1 MQNEINETKII
12 ESPQDESLVVN
23 QLTKVVEIISNN
35 EAQPFPYNLLK
46 ILNIFIGQNGIPYA
60 VISAAGNL
68 YVLAIGSRQLN
79 NIIREHARKAGLI
92 LRKKELYDVNEY
104 LIAQAEI
111 SGVVR
116 DVYYRVA
123 PLADG
128 GIEIDV
134 GDNNHTRVRI
144 HAGQVETIT
153 DGSKTL
159 FFRTKAT
166 AAMVL
171 PADKGDFNLL
181 KQYVNLHPTSFILFI
196 AWLTYTLAHPK
207 VKNSKYVILVLTG
220 NQGSG
225 KSSLCNNIIYVLID
239 PNNIGVQ
246 IMPSNPKDLAIA
258 AQNSHVL
265 CYDNIREFKVQMSD
279 LLCIAATGGALTS
292 RQLFTDADQQ
302 VLFMHVALVLNGI
315 HSFIEQPDLAQRCL
329 TLEMLPIASQDR
341 QSEIALTEALNRDLP
356 FIVHGLYDLIANIF
370 NQLPNAVITNPERMI
385 DFVQWLAA
393 MEIVMSAPTGEFQ
406 ALYSDSIQQG
416 QLESLLESTLA
427 VAVMDLVKMQSSLDW
442 VGTPAELFGELN
454 LHASKETKRSFEWP
468 SNPIA
473 LSKRLRPLQASLMT
487 QGITLQFSRGKQRT
501 ITIKLEGN

>member
-1 MQNEINETKII
+1 MENEINDSIVLKQSTEVL
-12 ESPQDESLVVN
+12 EVV
-23 QLTKVVEIISNN
+23 SNT
-35 EAQPFPYNLLK
+35 EVQSFPHNLPNKLK
-46 ILNIFIGQNGIPYA
+46 IFIGQNGIAYA
-60 VISAAGNL
+60 AIYEAGNW
-68 YVLAIGSRQLN
+68 YALAIRCRRLN
-79 NIIREHARKAGLI
+79 NLIREDARKAGLN
-92 LRKKELYDVNEY
+92 LRKHELYEVNEY
-104 LIAQAEI
+104 LIAQAEV

-116 DVYYRVA
+116 NVYYRVA

-128 GIEIDV
+128 GIELDV
-134 GDNNHTRVRI
+134 GDVKHTRIRI
-144 HAGQVETIT
+144 QAGKVDVIT
-153 DGSKTL
+153 SGSETL
-159 FFRTKAT
+159 FFRTKST
-166 AAMVL
+166 GEMEL
-171 PADKGDFNLL
+171 PADTGDFNLL
-181 KQYVNLHPTSFILFI
+181 KQYVNLHPASFMLFI

-207 VKNSKYVILVLTG
+207 IKTSKYVILVLTG

-225 KSSLCNNIIYVLID
+225 KSSLCNNIIYALID

-265 CYDNIREFKVQMSD
+265 CYDNVREFKAQMSD

-341 QSEIALTEALNRDLP
+341 QSELALTEALKHDLP
-356 FIVHGLYDLIANIF
+356 FITHGLYDLIANIF
-370 NQLPNAVITNPERMI
+370 TQLPNAFITNSERMI

-393 MEIVMSAPTGEFQ
+393 MEVVMGAPAGTFQ
-406 ALYSDSIQQG
+406 ALYSDSLQQG
-416 QLESLLESTLA
+416 QLESLLESSLA
-427 VAVMDLVKMQSSLDW
+427 VAVMELAKMQSSFDW
-442 VGTPAELFGELN
+442 IGTPAELFAELN
-454 LHASKETKRSFEWP
+454 LQASKETKRSREWP
-468 SNPIA
+468 ANPIA
-473 LSKRLRPLQASLMT
+473 LSRLRPLQASLMT

>member
-1 MQNEINETKII
+1 MENEINDSI
-12 ESPQDESLVVN
+12 VVK
-23 QLTKVVEIISNN
+23 QATEITEKVSNT
-35 EAQPFPYNLLK
+35 ELHAFPYNLPK
-46 ILNIFIGQNGIPYA
+46 ILNIFVGQNGIAYA

-79 NIIREHARKAGLI
+79 NIIREQARKAGLI
-92 LRKKELYDVNEY
+92 LRKKDLYEVNEY

-116 DVYYRVA
+116 NVYYRVA
-123 PLADG
+123 PLASG

-134 GDNNHTRVRI
+134 GDANHTRVRI
-144 HAGQVETIT
+144 QAGQVEIIT
-153 DGSKTL
+153 GGSETL

-171 PADKGDFNLL
+171 PADTSDLNLL
-181 KQYVNLHPTSFILFI
+181 KQYVNLHPTTFMLFI

-207 VKNSKYVILVLTG
+207 VKTSKYVILVLTG
-220 NQGSG
+220 NQGAG
-225 KSSLCNNIIYVLID
+225 KSSLCNNVIFKLID
-239 PNNIGVQ
+239 PNSIGVQ

-265 CYDNIREFKVQMSD
+265 CYDNVREFKVQMSD

-329 TLEMLPIASQDR
+329 TLEMLPINNHAR
-341 QSEIALTEALNRDLP
+341 KSEVALTEALNHDLP
-356 FIVHGLYDLIANIF
+356 FIVRGLYDLIANIF
-370 NQLPNAVITNPERMI
+370 TQLPNAVITNPERMI

-393 MEIVMSAPTGEFQ
+393 MEIVMNAPAGTFQ
-406 ALYSDSIQQG
+406 GVYSDSLQQG
-416 QLESLLESTLA
+416 QLESLLESSLA
-427 VAVMDLVKMQSSLDW
+427 VAVMELAKMQSSFDW
-442 VGTPAELFGELN
+442 IGTPAELFAELN
-454 LHASKETKRSFEWP
+454 LQASKETKRSREWP
-468 SNPIA
+468 ANPIA
-473 LSKRLRPLQASLMT
+473 LSKRLRPMQASLMT